1 MQKLLNLSNIAN
13 ILPYYGDYGK
23 RKELMATIK
32 PEIVTAFWRVLRPLF
47 SDEYYNDGFYEFHTE
62 LYNAVQHYYPD
73 LYIEFDM
80 AQVTRKSI
88 NLFWKSTGKPM
99 IIADYKYE
107 STFDSRRVNIKICD
121 EQGV

>member
-1 MQKLLNLSNIAN
+1 
-13 ILPYYGDYGK
+13 LPYYGDYGK

-32 PEIVTAFWRVLRPLF
+32 PEIVTTFWRVLRPLF